1 MSLLSLIAVFLLE
14 QLKPLPYRRLV
25 ADPVW
30 ALADFVESRLNAG
43 EYRHGALAWVV
54 MVVVPVALTAVLYI
68 ALYKINFILAWALNV
83 VVLYFTMGFR
93 QFSHHYTE
101 IQLALRLGDLDRARQ
116 LLAEWQGRSTQGL
129 SSGDIARLSIEKALV
144 ASHRHVFAVLVW
156 FILLPGPSGAL
167 LYRLSALAAE
177 RWRELERGGEQ
188 GSEFFKFSQQVF
200 SLIEWLPLRA
210 TAAAFAVVGD
220 FEDAVYCWRT
230 QASQWPDRDL
240 GIVLASGAGGLGVQ
254 LGMPVMESGEV
265 ADRSELGIGEPA
277 DVDFMQSA
285 VGLVWRAIL
294 LWLLLLFLLGLA
306 TLVG

>member
-25 ADPVW
+25 AEPIR
-30 ALADFVESRLNAG
+30 ALADFVEFRLNAG
-43 EYRHGALAWVV
+43 EYRHGV
-54 MVVVPVALTAVLYI
+54 
-68 ALYKINFILAWALNV
+68 LAWAIIVLPPVLLIASLYFVLYRINPLLAWGLNV
-83 VVLYFTMGFR
+83 VVLYLTMGFR

-101 IQLALRLGDLDRARQ
+101 IQLALRLGDLERARL
-116 LLAEWQGRSTQGL
+116 LLAEWQGRSAEGL
-129 SSGDIARLSIEKALV
+129 GSGDIARLAIEHALV

-156 FILLPGPSGAL
+156 FILLPGPSGAV
-167 LYRLSALAAE
+167 LYRLSALVAE
-177 RWRELERGGEQ
+177 RWRESENLGPGE
-188 GSEFFKFSQQVF
+188 FVKFSQRIFGIV
-200 SLIEWLPLRA
+200 EWLPLRA
-210 TAAAFAVVGD
+210 TAAAFAIVGD

-230 QASQWPDRDL
+230 QAGLWPDRNL

-254 LGMPVMESGEV
+254 LGMPMLESGEV
-265 ADRSELGIGEPA
+265 ADRSELGVGEPA

-294 LWLLLLFLLGLA
+294 LWMLLLFLLGLA

>member
-25 ADPVW
+25 ADPVR
-30 ALADFVESRLNAG
+30 ALADFVETRLNAG
-43 EYRHGALAWVV
+43 EYKHGVLAWLVIV
-54 MVVVPVALTAVLYI
+54 LPPVLLTAGLYLF
-68 ALYKINFILAWALNV
+68 LYRLNPILALGFNV
-83 VVLYFTMGFR
+83 VVLYLTMGFR

-101 IQLALRLGDLDRARQ
+101 IQLALRLGDLERARL
-116 LLAEWQGRSTQGL
+116 LLAEWQGRSAEGL
-129 SSGDIARLSIEKALV
+129 GSGDIARLAIEQALV

-156 FILLPGPSGAL
+156 FILLPGPSGAV
-167 LYRLSALAAE
+167 LYRLSTLVAE
-177 RWRELERGGEQ
+177 RWRESGNLGR
-188 GSEFFKFSQQVF
+188 SEFVKFSQQVF
-200 SLIEWLPLRA
+200 SVIEWLPLRA
-210 TAAAFAVVGD
+210 TAAAFAIVGD

-230 QASQWPDRDL
+230 QANLWSDRNL

-254 LGMPVMESGEV
+254 LGMPVVESGEV
-265 ADRSELGIGEPA
+265 TDRSELGIGEPA

-294 LWLLLLFLLGLA
+294 LWMLLLFLLGLA

>member
-25 ADPVW
+25 ADPIR

-43 EYRHGALAWVV
+43 EYRHGILAWTVIVLLPVLLTAGLYVVLYSISPILAWV
-54 MVVVPVALTAVLYI
+54 
-68 ALYKINFILAWALNV
+68 LNV
-83 VVLYFTMGFR
+83 VVLYLTMGFR

-101 IQLALRLGDLDRARQ
+101 IQLALRLGDLERARQ
-116 LLAEWQGRSTQGL
+116 LLAEWQGRSAEGL
-129 SSGDIARLSIEKALV
+129 GSGDIARLAIEHALV

-156 FILLPGPSGAL
+156 FILLPGPSGAV
-167 LYRLSALAAE
+167 LYRLSALVAE
-177 RWRELERGGEQ
+177 RWRENENLGLGE
-188 GSEFFKFSQQVF
+188 FVKFPQRIF
-200 SLIEWLPLRA
+200 DMIEWLPLRA

-230 QASQWPDRDL
+230 QANLWPDRNL

-254 LGMPVMESGEV
+254 LGMPVMDSGDV
-265 ADRSELGIGEPA
+265 TDRSELGTGDPA

-294 LWLLLLFLLGLA
+294 LWMLLLFLLGLA